1 MTASVSRRVA
11 SFVAR
16 PHIGDRTLRLLA
28 ATSATFLAAAVTSC
42 GSSADGLSPT
52 NGVKISSIVIDGGA
66 RVLERGA
73 SVQLTATVR
82 DTANK
87 VVSIPVA
94 WRSDADSVASVDLN
108 GVLTAKDT
116 GLTILHAS
124 ALGVQAQPVA
134 VQVVWFGAA
143 RIEAFHF
150 TPPNAVTP
158 GAVFG
163 DSIRIL
169 VTNLAGGATPG
180 ALVRFS
186 VSGGGSVSSSVVKTG
201 ASGLAATQWTF
212 GPNAGANTLTA
223 TVVKADSVTSVPWIK
238 DSPVTLAVTTFAA
251 LSVVAGDAQTGQ
263 ILSSLPAAPS
273 VKLVD
278 ASGNPRAGVPIT
290 FTPTTNGKVAAAAP
304 STDANGIASPGAWTL
319 GDVSGDQQLIVTV
332 ENARLVLHAT
342 ATGTPT
348 RFVASDV
355 GTSAAATC
363 ARGSDELVSCFGA
376 AALTGRNES
385 ASRSKPA
392 ATTGDVHFK
401 NVVGGG
407 SHFCGVG
414 TDAAIYCWGP
424 IALTDTTA
432 LAVATIGSPTE
443 VASTI
448 SWQQVTPGDS
458 HNCGLAADQ
467 TAYCWGF
474 NGSGQLGDGGT
485 TNRAAP
491 RAVSGG
497 FHFSGLA
504 AGTTHE
510 CGLGTDAIIYCWG
523 ANGSGQL
530 GDATTT
536 QRTSPTA
543 VVTADR
549 FTAVSAG
556 GNWTCALNTTGHA
569 ECWGAGTG
577 HNTPQAYAS
586 APAFTSISVGSS
598 HACALTSE
606 GAAYCWG
613 DNTGGQL
620 GDSTLTTRQEPVPVT
635 TTLRF
640 KSISAGVQH
649 TCAVTV
655 DGPVACWGRDQAGE
669 VGYDA
674 PPDRQL
680 VPRFVVIGVQP

>member
-11 SFVAR
+11 SLVAC
-16 PHIGDRTLRLLA
+16 PHIGDRTFRALA
-28 ATSATFLAAAVTSC
+28 ATAATFLAAAITSC
-42 GSSADGLSPT
+42 GSSGDGLSPT
-52 NGVKISSIVIDGGA
+52 NELKLSSIVIDGGA

-87 VVSIPVA
+87 VVAIPVA

-116 GLTILHAS
+116 GLTVLHAS

-143 RIEAFHF
+143 KIETFHF
-150 TPPNAVTP
+150 TAPNAVTP

-163 DSIRIL
+163 DSVRIL
-169 VTNLAGGATPG
+169 VTNLAGAATPG

-201 ASGLAATQWTF
+201 TNGLASTQWTF

-223 TVVKADSVTSVPWIK
+223 AVVKADSVTTVPWIK
-238 DSPVTLAVTTFAA
+238 DNPVSLTVTTFAA

-263 ILSSLPAAPS
+263 ILSTLPTAPS
-273 VKLVD
+273 VKLLD
-278 ASGNPRAGVPIT
+278 ASGNPRPGVPIT
-290 FTPTTNGKVAAAAP
+290 FTPTANGKVASAAP
-304 STDANGIASPGAWTL
+304 STDANGVATPGAWTL

-342 ATGTPT
+342 ATGTAT
-348 RFVASDV
+348 RFVAADL

-385 ASRSKPA
+385 TPRSKPA
-392 ATTGDVHFK
+392 ATNGDVHFK
-401 NVVGGG
+401 NVFGGG

-414 TDAAIYCWGP
+414 TDSAIYCWGTN
-424 IALTDTTA
+424 ALVDTTGVSVTTTA
-432 LAVATIGSPTE
+432 PTKL
-443 VASTI
+443 ASTI
-448 SWQQVTPGDS
+448 SWQQVTPGDA
-458 HNCGLAADQ
+458 HNCGLSTDQ
-467 TAYCWGF
+467 SAYCWGF

-485 TNRAAP
+485 TNRAELRP
-491 RAVSGG
+491 VSGG
-497 FHFSGLA
+497 FHFSSLA
-504 AGTTHE
+504 AGSTHE

-549 FTAVSAG
+549 FAAVSAG

-577 HNTPQAYAS
+577 HNTPQPYAS
-586 APAFTSISVGSS
+586 APVFTSISVGTA
-598 HACALTSE
+598 HACALTSD
-606 GAAYCWG
+606 GTAYCWG

-620 GDSTLTTRQEPVPVT
+620 GDSTLTVRQEPVAVT

-649 TCAVTV
+649 TCGVTV
-655 DGPVACWGRDQAGE
+655 DGPVACWGRNQLGE

>member
-16 PHIGDRTLRLLA
+16 PHIGDRTFRVLA
-28 ATSATFLAAAVTSC
+28 VTGATFLAAVVTNC
-42 GSSADGLSPT
+42 GSSGDGLSPK
-52 NGVKISSIVIDGGA
+52 NELKISSIVIDGGA
-66 RVLERGA
+66 RILERGA
-73 SVQLTATVR
+73 TVQLTATVR

-108 GVLTAKDT
+108 GILTAKDT
-116 GLTILHAS
+116 GLTVLHAS
-124 ALGVQAQPVA
+124 ALGVEAQPVA

-143 RIEAFHF
+143 KIEAFQF
-150 TPPNAVTP
+150 TAPNAVTP

-169 VTNLAGGATPG
+169 VTNLAGGATSG
-180 ALVRFS
+180 ALVRFT

-201 ASGLAATQWTF
+201 ANGLASTQWTF
-212 GPNAGANTLTA
+212 GPSAGANTLTA
-223 TVVKADSVTSVPWIK
+223 AVVKADSATTVPWIK
-238 DSPVTLAVTTFAA
+238 DNPVTLTVTTFAA
-251 LSVVAGDAQTGQ
+251 LSVVTGDGQTGQ
-263 ILSSLPAAPS
+263 LLSPLATAPS

-278 ASGNPRAGVPIT
+278 ASGNPRAGVPVT
-290 FTPTTNGKVAAAAP
+290 FTATANGKVAAAAP
-304 STDANGIASPGAWTL
+304 STDANGVATPGVWTL

-348 RFVASDV
+348 RFSAADL
-355 GTSAAATC
+355 GTSAAGTC

-385 ASRSKPA
+385 APRSTPA
-392 ATTGDVHFK
+392 ATSGDVHFK

-414 TDAAIYCWGP
+414 TDSAIYCWGP
-424 IALTDTTA
+424 IALIDTTTLTA
-432 LAVATIGSPTE
+432 AAIAVPTKL
-443 VASTI
+443 ASTI
-448 SWQQVTPGDS
+448 TWQQVTPGDS
-458 HNCGLAADQ
+458 HNCALATDQ

-485 TNRAAP
+485 SNRPAP
-491 RAVSGG
+491 RPVSGG
-497 FHFSGLA
+497 FHFTSLA
-504 AGTTHE
+504 AGATHE

-523 ANGSGQL
+523 FNNAGQL

-556 GNWTCALNTTGHA
+556 GNWTCALNTTNHA

-577 HNTPQAYAS
+577 HNVPQPYAS
-586 APAFTSISVGSS
+586 APAFTSISVGSA
-598 HACALTSE
+598 HACALTSD
-606 GAAYCWG
+606 GTAYCWG
-613 DNTGGQL
+613 DNSGGQL
-620 GDSTLTTRQEPVPVT
+620 GDSTLTTRQEPVPVA

-649 TCAVTV
+649 TCGVTL
-655 DGPVACWGRDQAGE
+655 DGPVACWGRNQAGE
-669 VGYDA
+669 VGYDT

-680 VPRFVVIGVQP
+680 VPRFVVTGVQP